1 MAKRQ
6 NYVDKV
12 ALYNSIVEWKKQT
25 AERAEQGLPPK
36 RMPEEIGKAIMK
48 ISEGIGSRPNFRNYT
63 FVDEM
68 IQDGIVDAVRSV
80 NTFNPEKSQNPFGYF
95 SQVIWYA
102 FLGRIG
108 SEKKIQ
114 KTKIDSM
121 MDPTQDF
128 FDQMNGDDHNIDRGE
143 LLDFYYQGKS

>member
-12 ALYNSIVEWKKQT
+12 ALYESIVKWKK
-25 AERAEQGLPPK
+25 EVVDRANEGLPPK
-36 RMPEEIGKAIMK
+36 RMPNDIGSAIK
-48 ISEGIGSRPNFRNYT
+48 LIAEGIGSRPNFRNYT

-102 FLGRIG
+102 FLGRIET
-108 SEKKIQ
+108 EKKIQ

-128 FDQMNGDDHNIDRGE
+128 FDQMQGDDRNIDRGE